1 MPTTKGKSKAGK
13 AKKAS
18 NKSRRVAPTSR
29 AGKARGDAP
38 GKKTKRT
45 TGTRATG
52 SRRQGGKLKRTEA
65 GPVWIGSSPAPI
77 NRPAE
82 ERGDQKAGGGS
93 GRVVIL

>member
-29 AGKARGDAP
+29 AGKARGGAP

-52 SRRQGGKLKRTEA
+52 SRRSGGKLKRTEA

-77 NRPAE
+77 DKPVE

>member
-13 AKKAS
+13 AKKTS
-18 NKSRRVAPTSR
+18 NKTRRVGPTSR
-29 AGKARGDAP
+29 AGKARGGAP
-38 GKKTKRT
+38 GKKNTRT
-45 TGTRATG
+45 TGKRAPS
-52 SRRQGGKLKRTEA
+52 SRRAGGKLKRTEA

-77 NRPAE
+77 NKPAE